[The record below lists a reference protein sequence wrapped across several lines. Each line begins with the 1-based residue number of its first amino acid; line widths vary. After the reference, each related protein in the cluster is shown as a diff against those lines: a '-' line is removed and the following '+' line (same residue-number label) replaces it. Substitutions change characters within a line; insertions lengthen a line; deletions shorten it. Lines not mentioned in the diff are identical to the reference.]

1 MIRRQPRSTRPDTL
15 FPYTTL
21 CRSVKGTAKPLAAP
35 PRLDLA
41 LSLAHPDANKLAAV
55 LAPGSLDG
63 VGPLGALSGE
73 GSVGTRDDGRYS
85 LKLGVNV
92 AGAALGVIG
101 NADLLAA
108 VPDLNM
114 AVEATHPDAVRLIR
128 TVAPDWRPAGSD
140 LVGLKARTRFQGP
153 VDNLPLFETELG
165 QIGRAH
171 V

>member
-1 MIRRQPRSTRPDTL
+1 MFFRYCVFFLIIRRPPGSTRTYTL
-15 FPYTTL
+15 FPYTTRF
-21 CRSVKGTAKPLAAP
+21 RS
-35 PRLDLA
+35 
-41 LSLAHPDANKLAAV
+41 
-55 LAPGSLDG
+55 
-63 VGPLGALSGE
+63 
-73 GSVGTRDDGRYS
+73 DGRYS

-140 LVGLKARTRFQGP
+140 LGGLKARTRFQGP
-153 VDNLPLFETELG
+153 VDNLRLFETELG